1 MREKLGARASGCSV
15 DVGRGQRGLGTGV
28 GGLRGQSVVHA
39 QGVRVNAGQ
48 VAGGGVGVGRR
59 SGVAISGCGRVCS
72 GVSVGCSRVC
82 SGVSVGRRSG
92 VAISGC
98 GRVCSGVSVG

>member
-59 SGVAISGCGRVCS
+59 SGVAISGCCRVCS
-72 GVSVGCSRVC
+72 MG
-82 SGVSVGRRSG
+82 RSG
-92 VAISGC
+92 IAISGC
-98 GRVCSGVSVG
+98 GRVCSGVSVGCGRICSGVSVG